1 MMTET
6 DGVKTRHQLA
16 RVFVGSSIVTSF
28 AESYGASRAAYDKS
42 DPVTGAPQFA
52 VAGRPRPPRFKR
64 RAFGFAD
71 RNHLFRVRFGQ
82 LAPGDAPAALADL
95 GQIFADFVLDC
106 GHYGPQA
113 CIISRL

>member
-42 DPVTGAPQFA
+42 DPVTGARTN
-52 VAGRPRPPRFKR
+52 VAE
-64 RAFGFAD
+64 
-71 RNHLFRVRFGQ
+71 
-82 LAPGDAPAALADL
+82 
-95 GQIFADFVLDC
+95 
-106 GHYGPQA
+106 
-113 CIISRL
+113 